1 MHVNIIFA
9 FWVLPYYCH

>member
-9 FWVLPYYCH
+9 FRVLSYCCY